1 MPHGLDSRL
10 VYPTDPDNL
19 IMQSNNHQVKV
30 SEMTPAPKR
39 NRANRSH
46 VTPDTKAILQRL
58 ETFLTDRDDQGR
70 IHCAAKVGVYA
81 FFDFDEEPVYVGQT
95 REQLTTRIRRH
106 LTNQRTDAVAMH
118 VLDPLEVAEI
128 EVWPLWHLENAA
140 SSVVKDELEA
150 AEYALFQKVI
160 ADSPI
165 GRVLNEKM
173 PARSPTYNLP
183 QSHRGSIIP
192 EELRERLGH
201 ADLRIARR
209 ADTIANLASVI
220 VERNVSIGLRN
231 TLVTQAQRL
240 ERLARIRY
248 QEVRGE
254 TPPEQ
259 VEAETIEHADG
270 DASETIPE

>member
-1 MPHGLDSRL
+1 MRR
-10 VYPTDPDNL
+10 
-19 IMQSNNHQVKV
+19 
-30 SEMTPAPKR
+30 TPKG

-46 VTPDTKAILQRL
+46 VTPDTRAILRRL
-58 ETFLTDRDDQGR
+58 EEVLTERDDRGR
-70 IHCAAKVGVYA
+70 INCAAKVGVYA
-81 FFDFDEEPVYVGQT
+81 FFDFDGEPIYVGQT

-128 EVWPLWHLENAA
+128 EVWPLWHLEGAESA
-140 SSVVKDELEA
+140 IVSAELEA
-150 AEYALFQKVI
+150 AEYALYRKVI
-160 ADSPI
+160 TDSPI

-173 PARSPTYNLP
+173 PMPSANYNLP

-209 ADTIANLASVI
+209 AATIANLSSVI
-220 VERNVSIGLRN
+220 VERKVSIGLRN

-240 ERLARIRY
+240 ERLARARY
-248 QEVRGE
+248 QEVQGE
-254 TPPEQ
+254 TPTEQ
-259 VEAETIEHADG
+259 IKAETVERADG
-270 DASETIPE
+270 EASEIISK